1 METHELQDGEW
12 IAVQVRCGFEKTV
25 SEGLQQRGYEQFF
38 RSYHKERRSRGSQIE
53 TVQRP
58 LFPGYVF
65 CRYIRVPHYRILATP
80 AVIRLVGAGNM
91 LISIPEI
98 EIEAIRRVVNSGL
111 YNEPWK
117 FLQVGQAV
125 VVNRGPL
132 CGVRGTLVSVC
143 RGMRLLVSIGLLG
156 RAVAVEVDA
165 ETVSPIGS
173 FNAPEYMPSNACL
186 VQ

>member
-1 METHELQDGEW
+1 METHELQDGDW
-12 IAVQVRCGFEKTV
+12 IAVQVRCGSEKTV
-25 SEGLQQRGYEQFF
+25 SEGLQERGYEQFF
-38 RSYHKERRSRGSQIE
+38 PSYEEQRRSRGSQIGM
-53 TVQRP
+53 VQRP

-65 CRYIRVPHYRILATP
+65 CRYIRVPRYRILATP
-80 AVIRLVGAGNM
+80 AVIRLVGAGNT
-91 LISIPEI
+91 LISIPDV

-111 YNEPWK
+111 YSEPWK

-125 VVNRGPL
+125 IVNRGAL
-132 CGVRGTLVSVC
+132 SGVQGTLVSVG

-165 ETVSPIGS
+165 DTVSPISS
-173 FNAPEYMPSNACL
+173 FNAPQYTLSNAGL

>member
-1 METHELQDGEW
+1 M
-12 IAVQVRCGFEKTV
+12 
-25 SEGLQQRGYEQFF
+25 
-38 RSYHKERRSRGSQIE
+38 
-53 TVQRP
+53 VQRP

-65 CRYIRVPHYRILATP
+65 CRYIRVPRYRILATP
-80 AVIRLVGAGNM
+80 AVIRLVGAGNT
-91 LISIPEI
+91 LISIPGV

-111 YNEPWK
+111 YSEPWK

-125 VVNRGPL
+125 IVNRGAL
-132 CGVRGTLVSVC
+132 SGVQGTLVSVG

-165 ETVSPIGS
+165 DTVSPISS
-173 FNAPEYMPSNACL
+173 FNAPEYTLSNAGL